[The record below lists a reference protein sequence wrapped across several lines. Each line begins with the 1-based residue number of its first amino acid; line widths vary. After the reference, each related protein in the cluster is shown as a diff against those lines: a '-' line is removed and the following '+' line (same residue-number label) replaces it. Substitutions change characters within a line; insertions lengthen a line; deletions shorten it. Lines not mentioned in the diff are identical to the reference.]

1 MTVEIGRELPAKCPQ
16 SSCGTAQETR
26 SEPLWRLYGKLSGH
40 HHAKKVNYKVPLAL
54 RMAKYKVHVSKKRNL
69 RSEHLR
75 GAPHHLSEHLA
86 G

>member
-1 MTVEIGRELPAKCPQ
+1 MQICSHDARKTRAEQRKNTLRSPFGRA
-16 SSCGTAQETR
+16 
-26 SEPLWRLYGKLSGH
+26 YGKLSGH

-75 GAPHHLSEHLA
+75 GTPHHLSEHLA